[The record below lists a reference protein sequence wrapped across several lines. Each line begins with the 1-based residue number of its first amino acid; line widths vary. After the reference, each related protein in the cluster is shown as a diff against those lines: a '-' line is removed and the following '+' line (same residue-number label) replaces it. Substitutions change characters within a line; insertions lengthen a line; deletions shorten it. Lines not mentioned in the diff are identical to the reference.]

1 MPLGLL
7 FTFSDKNITEDKEG
21 LRMRGFLS
29 PRNKRTAIGA
39 YQKQKEVKTNMTNK
53 SNCKN
58 CDTKSTKKSSASVK
72 RGASDCGSNCG
83 KTK

>member
-1 MPLGLL
+1 
-7 FTFSDKNITEDKEG
+7 
-21 LRMRGFLS
+21 
-29 PRNKRTAIGA
+29 
-39 YQKQKEVKTNMTNK
+39 MTNK

-58 CDTKSTKKSSASVK
+58 CDTKSTKKSSANAK